1 MCLSRRGS
9 SLKGGFLFSFRGGC
23 SSYSSLLCCMSL
35 LLIPASLSFFLG
47 GEGVAYYLL
56 TVVASIDCFFM
67 VYLSLEI
74 SLSSSILL
82 LFVFPCFF
90 IIYLS
95 GVDGCSYPAS
105 IVLVLFLCRLFCLK
119 IPS

>member
-23 SSYSSLLCCMSL
+23 SSYSSLLYCMSL
-35 LLIPASLSFFLG
+35 LLIPASLSFLE

-67 VYLSLEI
+67 VYLSREI
-74 SLSSSILL
+74 SLSPSILL